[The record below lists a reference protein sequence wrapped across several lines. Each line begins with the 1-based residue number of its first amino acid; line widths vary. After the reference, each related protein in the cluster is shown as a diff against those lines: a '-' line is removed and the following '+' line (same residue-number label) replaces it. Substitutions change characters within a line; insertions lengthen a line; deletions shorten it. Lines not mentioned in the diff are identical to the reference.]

1 MNNSIVTQDITDVL
15 DKLQHRI
22 SEHSW
27 TLSCKNRIFKLE
39 IKWQDSRAILT
50 NVNTKP
56 PTPHHSAKPTYF
68 DAEPIGLNVGR
79 VDPPTSRLPT
89 IKIKRKSPSKIR
101 RDKARLE
108 LWKSRRKTGQTTSND
123 SSTTSENQQS
133 TGSHSSSTITV
144 PPAVHK
150 SAIKR
155 NTVYCNYSSDSEY
168 ESDSDSESVSDSSH
182 TISQP
187 QALNTTL
194 SPAVPVITCATNF
207 DECLTS
213 RVHPHSCD
221 HNFPVSS
228 AVPVSVAKSITP
240 LLAPSD
246 PIPTFSDWKE
256 MKLQPPPSL
265 LPTLKFDAISP
276 PVRKR
281 HTGFQPKSPTIS
293 PPSVRKRHSTE
304 IKYSGEG
311 ACQRYCD
318 KWSAIIKGATKP
330 VKPDVKR
337 PFRF

>member
-68 DAEPIGLNVGR
+68 DAEPIGLNTGR

-108 LWKSRRKTGQTTSND
+108 LWKSRRKTGQTTSNV
-123 SSTTSENQQS
+123 SSTTIENQQS
-133 TGSHSSSTITV
+133 TGSPSSSTITV

-150 SAIKR
+150 SVIKG

-168 ESDSDSESVSDSSH
+168 DSESDSESVSDSSH

-187 QALNTTL
+187 PCYLPFLLLPVLLTLMNALLLARILVHVIIISLYHQLFL
-194 SPAVPVITCATNF
+194 SPLRN
-207 DECLTS
+207 
-213 RVHPHSCD
+213 
-221 HNFPVSS
+221 
-228 AVPVSVAKSITP
+228 
-240 LLAPSD
+240 
-246 PIPTFSDWKE
+246 
-256 MKLQPPPSL
+256 PSL
-265 LPTLKFDAISP
+265 
-276 PVRKR
+276 
-281 HTGFQPKSPTIS
+281 
-293 PPSVRKRHSTE
+293 PS
-304 IKYSGEG
+304 
-311 ACQRYCD
+311 
-318 KWSAIIKGATKP
+318 
-330 VKPDVKR
+330 
-337 PFRF
+337 